1 MTRCASPRLILYA
14 GLAAVGLLGALASG
28 RAEPVVLAAPFAV
41 LVAVA
46 LAAVRAPVVSVAFSL
61 SEDRVLEGA
70 RVQALL
76 ELTAQTTIE
85 RFDFVVAIA
94 PELAPEPRPRAR
106 ATRLLAGQTARFEF
120 VLHASRWG
128 AYDLGSVKFRAHDS
142 FGLISFSGEADCGV
156 PLRVY
161 PEIEPLRSLVTPL
174 RTRPFPGSQI
184 ARANGEGIEFADIR
198 PFQHGDQPRRIN
210 WRASARAGSLLLTD
224 SRPEHT
230 SDVIL
235 LLDGYADVRHA
246 QAGTLDALVRA
257 AASLAH
263 AHLARRDRVGVI
275 TFGTEVAWLTPAS
288 GDRQLYQIVEA
299 LIETAVERS
308 YRRHDIDR
316 LPPRTLPARALVIAI
331 TPLADPRMVAV
342 LFDLRARG
350 FDVAALEISPLPH
363 LAQPHDPAS
372 ALAQRLWVLSRDAVR
387 YRLEHRG
394 IPVAEVGV
402 GLGVADSIEEV
413 RAYRRFALGARVR

>member
-1 MTRCASPRLILYA
+1 MRRRASPRLLAYTA
-14 GLAAVGLLGALASG
+14 LAAVGLLGALASG

-41 LVAVA
+41 FVTVA
-46 LAAVRAPVVSVAFSL
+46 LANVRPPVVRFVFSL

-70 RVQALL
+70 PVRALL
-76 ELTAQTTIE
+76 ELTAPSTIE
-85 RFDFVVAIA
+85 RFDFVVSIPPALSPA
-94 PELAPEPRPRAR
+94 PPARAL
-106 ATRLLAGQTARFEF
+106 ATRLAAGQTATFAFE
-120 VLHASRWG
+120 LDARRWG
-128 AYDLGSVKFRAHDS
+128 AYDVGAVTFRAHDR

-161 PEIEPLRSLVTPL
+161 PQLEPLRNLVTPL
-174 RTRPFPGSQI
+174 RTRPFAGSQT
-184 ARANGEGIEFADIR
+184 ARAKGEGIEFSDIR
-198 PFQHGDQPRRIN
+198 PFQHGDQPRRVN
-210 WRASARAGSLLLTD
+210 WRASARAGTLLLTD
-224 SRPEHT
+224 SRPERA
-230 SDVIL
+230 SDVVL

-246 QAGTLDALVRA
+246 ESGTLDALVRA

-275 TFGTEVAWLTPAS
+275 TFGTDVTWLTPAS

-308 YRRHDIDR
+308 YRWHNVDR
-316 LPPRTLPARALVIAI
+316 LPPRTLPPRALVVAI
-331 TPLADPRMVAV
+331 TPLADPRMVGV

-350 FDVAALEISPLPH
+350 FDVAVLEISPVPH
-363 LAQPHDPAS
+363 LAPADDGAS
-372 ALAQRLWVLSRDAVR
+372 ALAQRLWLLARDAVR

-402 GLGVADSIEEV
+402 GLELPDAIEEV

>member
-1 MTRCASPRLILYA
+1 MTRRASSRLILYA
-14 GLAAVGLLGALASG
+14 AFAAIGLLAALASG
-28 RAEPVVLAAPFAV
+28 QPELVILAAPFAV

-46 LAAVRAPVVSVAFSL
+46 LATVRAPVVTVAFSL

-70 RVQALL
+70 RVAAAV

-85 RFDFVVAIA
+85 RFDFVVAIPPA
-94 PELAPEPRPRAR
+94 LGPEPPVRAL
-106 ATRLLAGQTARFEF
+106 ATRLPAGQTARFEF
-120 VLHASRWG
+120 VLNASRWG
-128 AYDLGSVKFRAHDS
+128 AYEVGSVTFRAHDG
-142 FGLISFSGEADCGV
+142 FGLISFAGEAHCGV
-156 PLRVY
+156 ALRVY
-161 PEIEPLRSLVTPL
+161 PELEPLRSLMTPSS
-174 RTRPFPGSQI
+174 TRPFAGSQI
-184 ARANGEGIEFADIR
+184 ARAKGEGIEFADIR
-198 PFQHGDQPRRIN
+198 PFQHGDHPRRVN
-210 WRASARAGSLLLTD
+210 WRASARAGTLLLTD
-224 SRPEHT
+224 SRPERT

-275 TFGTEVAWLTPAS
+275 TFGTDVTWLTPAS
-288 GDRQLYQIVEA
+288 GDRQLYQIVET

-308 YRRHDIDR
+308 YRWHDIDR
-316 LPPRTLPARALVIAI
+316 LPPRTLPPRALVVAI

-350 FDVAALEISPLPH
+350 FDVAVLEISPLPH
-363 LAQPHDPAS
+363 LAPPRDEAS
-372 ALAQRLWVLSRDAVR
+372 ALAQRLWVLARDAVR

-394 IPVAEVGV
+394 IPIAEVGA
-402 GLGVADSIEEV
+402 GLGLPDAIEEV